1 MADKVRVGRSSWFV
15 VERSIWTMDYGLC
28 GGKQKFTENGLEI
41 YISKKDSDF
50 AANSLKNFFY
60 MAAEAAGGLVAAETL
75 GKLAGIVV
83 DILDYLMFDE
93 DGLHLHVAPHGFQC
107 GSLEAFDPNV
117 AFLGLWQ
124 VIRPSL
130 DKLNSPSRPLRKM
143 AEHRPSGA
151 TESAGQ
157 ILRATP
163 LRFEQILLPPAFP
176 EEPSVHVYLVEG
188 SYTLHFNYDCPA
200 PKRSTRP
207 VIEEDVADAGDPMTT
222 ADQLGY

>member
-1 MADKVRVGRSSWFV
+1 
-15 VERSIWTMDYGLC
+15 
-28 GGKQKFTENGLEI
+28 
-41 YISKKDSDF
+41 
-50 AANSLKNFFY
+50 
-60 MAAEAAGGLVAAETL
+60 
-75 GKLAGIVV
+75 
-83 DILDYLMFDE
+83 
-93 DGLHLHVAPHGFQC
+93 
-107 GSLEAFDPNV
+107 LEAFDPNV